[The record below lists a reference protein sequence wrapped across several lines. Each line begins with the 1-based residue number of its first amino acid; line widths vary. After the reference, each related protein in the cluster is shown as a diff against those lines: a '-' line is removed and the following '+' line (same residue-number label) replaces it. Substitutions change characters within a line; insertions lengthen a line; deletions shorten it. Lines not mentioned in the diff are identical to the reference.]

1 MWGLSLFWLSA
12 LLSMSFF
19 VALFVYY
26 FSQVTYLMNGSNKD
40 TYCYE
45 WCSVWCWKYENILQ
59 FNIILPNW
67 FLATAVAQF
76 TTKTTNSERAIKF
89 LSLESPIKSHMLFTN
104 KKNLCFPIL
113 CRRKWWWWW
122 GTSSMLSIQY
132 LYKILR
138 KMDKN
143 ILRYSMLF
151 YSGPTSPKPP
161 QTALRF
167 PKTPSPGMVNH
178 ILSTSVLLLNNLHF
192 SLYTLNER
200 VFWNKFCCY

>member
-1 MWGLSLFWLSA
+1 
-12 LLSMSFF
+12 MSFF

-26 FSQVTYLMNGSNKD
+26 FSQVTYLLNGSNKD

-113 CRRKWWWWW
+113 RRRKWWWWW

-132 LYKILR
+132 LYKILF

-143 ILRYSMLF
+143 ILRYSILF
-151 YSGPTSPKPP
+151 YRRPTNPKLPPNSPEISKNAQP
-161 QTALRF
+161 R
-167 PKTPSPGMVNH
+167 
-178 ILSTSVLLLNNLHF
+178 
-192 SLYTLNER
+192 
-200 VFWNKFCCY
+200 

>member
-1 MWGLSLFWLSA
+1 
-12 LLSMSFF
+12 MSFF

-26 FSQVTYLMNGSNKD
+26 FSQVTYLLNGSNKD

-89 LSLESPIKSHMLFTN
+89 LSLKSPIKSLMLLTYKKFMLSNFTW
-104 KKNLCFPIL
+104 KKNC
-113 CRRKWWWWW
+113 CSWKWWWWR

-132 LYKILR
+132 LYKILF

-143 ILRYSMLF
+143 ILRYSILF
-151 YSGPTSPKPP
+151 YRRPTSPQPPPPP

-167 PKTPSPGMVNH
+167 PKTHSPGRVNH
-178 ILSTSVLLLNNLHF
+178 ILSTTVLL
-192 SLYTLNER
+192 Y
-200 VFWNKFCCY
+200 YY

>member
-113 CRRKWWWWW
+113 RRKKIVAP
-122 GTSSMLSIQY
+122 GNGGGGGGLLPCCQYSICTKFY
-132 LYKILR
+132 VKWTKIFL
-138 KMDKN
+138 DTACFFTAVLLAPN
-143 ILRYSMLF
+143 
-151 YSGPTSPKPP
+151 PPKQPWD
-161 QTALRF
+161 F
-167 PKTPSPGMVNH
+167 PKRPAQVWL
-178 ILSTSVLLLNNLHF
+178 IIFCLLL
-192 SLYTLNER
+192 Y
-200 VFWNKFCCY
+200 YY